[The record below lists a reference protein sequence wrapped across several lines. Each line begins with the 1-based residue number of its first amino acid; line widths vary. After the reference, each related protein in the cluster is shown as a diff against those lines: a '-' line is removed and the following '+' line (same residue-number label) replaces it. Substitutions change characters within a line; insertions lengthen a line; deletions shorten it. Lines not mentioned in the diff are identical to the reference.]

1 VTAAGVD
8 INSSILAPAAIRCA
22 ETAVGVADAGCWVTY
37 TRLIM
42 SRRIPQLDGLRALAI
57 IAVFLGHAL
66 KIRMMWMGG

>member
-1 VTAAGVD
+1 
-8 INSSILAPAAIRCA
+8 
-22 ETAVGVADAGCWVTY
+22 VADAGCWVTY